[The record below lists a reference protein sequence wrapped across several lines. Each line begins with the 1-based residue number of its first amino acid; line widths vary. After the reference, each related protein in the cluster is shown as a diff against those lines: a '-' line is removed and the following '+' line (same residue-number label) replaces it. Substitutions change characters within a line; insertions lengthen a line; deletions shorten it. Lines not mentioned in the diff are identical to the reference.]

1 MFFGIWRYILAVMV
15 LISHAVSLEFNFG
28 VFAVVNFLIISGY
41 LNANLLEKYYN
52 KENVKLYYF
61 DRFLRIAPQFYFYF
75 ILIIIINYRLNIFD
89 FSLTDVLTNF
99 SILPLGYYLI
109 FDNLV
114 GYNFKLII
122 PPTWTL
128 GLELTFYL
136 VFPYII
142 FRKRFD
148 LFFFSSFL
156 IFVLAFSFQFYNRA
170 INFTLLPGT
179 LFIFLI
185 GAYAYYGDIKKN
197 KFFLF
202 TILSLLLM
210 LMVTLFNKE
219 FYNILFNKEV
229 ITSIIVGS
237 LLINIKKYKSNNIDI
252 FLGNLSYG
260 IYLNHFIC
268 LGILGYYFRLNSFQ
282 LIIFTIII
290 SSFFSFLSYYYFEV
304 FFSKLRKKI
313 RHNK

>member
-1 MFFGIWRYILAVMV
+1 MFIGFWRYILAVLV
-15 LISHAVSLEFNFG
+15 LISHAITLEFNFG

-52 KENVKLYYF
+52 KSSIKLYYY
-61 DRFLRIAPQFYFYF
+61 DRILRIVPQFYFYF

-89 FSLTDVLTNF
+89 FSLIDVITNF

-109 FDNLV
+109 FDNFI
-114 GYNFKLII
+114 GYNFNLII

-136 VFPYII
+136 VFPYMIY
-142 FRKRFD
+142 RKKFD

-170 INFTLLPGT
+170 INYTLLPGT

-197 KFFLF
+197 KIFLF
-202 TILSLLLM
+202 TFISLLLM
-210 LMVTLFNKE
+210 LMITLTNKE
-219 FYNILFNKEV
+219 FYKILFNKEV
-229 ITSIIVGS
+229 LTGIIVGA
-237 LLINIKKYKSNNIDI
+237 LLININKYKSNNIDI

-268 LGILGYYFRLNSFQ
+268 LGILRHYFNLNAFE
-282 LIIFTIII
+282 LIIITIII
-290 SSFFSFLSYYYFEV
+290 SSFFSYLSYYYFEV
-304 FFSKLRKKI
+304 YFSKLRKKI
-313 RHNK
+313 RHSK